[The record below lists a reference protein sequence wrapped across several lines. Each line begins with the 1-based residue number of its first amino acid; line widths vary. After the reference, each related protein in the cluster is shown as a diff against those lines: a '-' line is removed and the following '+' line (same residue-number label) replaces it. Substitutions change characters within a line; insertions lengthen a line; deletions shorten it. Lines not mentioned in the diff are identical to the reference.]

1 MRSGKEAMAVYWKG
15 NSLFTKRLHL
25 GEEQSTSE
33 TNFVLNHRNNTSP
46 VPKILPLCQFL
57 ASSMTFVGLSQIEL
71 WLDNHR
77 LLALTKLAAPGAS
90 VTIPK
95 TLETKTA
102 EGFFRIES
110 VVRETA
116 QLEAKWLNIV
126 AWMPKAMTNTS
137 YGHGQSSTAK
147 GTSSSQ
153 SLRSFFSRFA
163 SNIPNAA
170 VEKAAQ
176 EEKDAQNAISD
187 DLLGECKA
195 TVFLHDHQF

>member
-33 TNFVLNHRNNTSP
+33 TNFVLNYRNNTSP

-102 EGFFRIES
+102 KGFPHRICGARNCSIRSKMAEHRGVDAKGYDRHILWARPILHGKGDLLES
-110 VVRETA
+110 VSQIVLQQVRFKYPEC
-116 QLEAKWLNIV
+116 
-126 AWMPKAMTNTS
+126 
-137 YGHGQSSTAK
+137 
-147 GTSSSQ
+147 
-153 SLRSFFSRFA
+153 RSRKSCPGRERC
-163 SNIPNAA
+163 S
-170 VEKAAQ
+170 
-176 EEKDAQNAISD
+176 
-187 DLLGECKA
+187 ECH
-195 TVFLHDHQF
+195 F